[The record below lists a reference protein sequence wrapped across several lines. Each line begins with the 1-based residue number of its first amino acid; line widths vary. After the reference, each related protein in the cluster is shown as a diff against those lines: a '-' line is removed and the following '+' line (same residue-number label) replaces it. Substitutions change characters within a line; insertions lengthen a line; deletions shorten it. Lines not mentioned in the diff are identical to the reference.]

1 MFVNK
6 NNIDYQDKNRG
17 PQSID
22 GADLLLNEEL
32 CMLQTDKVR
41 FADTQMYT
49 DGDRRH
55 IDIGWTPQ
63 VSKDVATMVESN
75 MRVLASQQGLG
86 VIDINSNKDALPT
99 NSSITIEDY
108 TAMVARNAEVDSVLT
123 RIGQPKHD
131 LTNIIEQTQAVKDL
145 GDDSYDYALE
155 LSDDVTKALVNKFPD
170 EDLDVLHSNALL
182 ASCESI
188 VEHHEAVEKADKEY
202 QESQKHEAST
212 DSFLDELKA
221 VATVEEVSLST
232 SDFDDLKE
240 SELQQ

>member
-22 GADLLLNEEL
+22 GVDLLLNEEF
-32 CMLQTDKVR
+32 CMLQTSKVR

-55 IDIGWTPQ
+55 IDIAWTPQ
-63 VSKDVATMVESN
+63 ISKDVATMVESN

-86 VIDINSNKDALPT
+86 VIDINSNKELLS
-99 NSSITIEDY
+99 NISIINIDDY
-108 TAMVARNAEVDSVLT
+108 TTMVARNAEVDSVLT
-123 RIGQPKHD
+123 RVGQPKHN
-131 LTNIIEQTQAVKDL
+131 LGNLIEPIQAVKDL

-155 LSDDVTKALVNKFPD
+155 LSDDVIKALVNKFPD

-182 ASCESI
+182 SSCESLI
-188 VEHHEAVEKADKEY
+188 EHHEAVEKADE
-202 QESQKHEAST
+202 ESQKHEASA

-221 VATVEEVSLST
+221 VATVEEVSLSS

-240 SELQQ
+240 SGLQQ